1 MKTPRCGDD
10 LRHFDTSSLLSPAE
24 RLAARNTGRLQK
36 LPRRPLKVVIG
47 KYWVPGNVAR
57 QFAYL
62 NVGSR

>member
-1 MKTPRCGDD
+1 MKTPARNTD
-10 LRHFDTSSLLSPAE
+10 LRHIDTGGALTLEERRAILRQRQRQALSM
-24 RLAARNTGRLQK
+24 TG
-36 LPRRPLKVVIG
+36 PKVVIG